1 MKSFIKWLID
11 EETNLQE
18 GNTRYSV
25 EVNFRTNTEEILKN
39 YAKISLGYVSAA
51 LKKKDYHVKQ
61 VFDESPIRILISSRN
76 WDNGEW
82 VGIVSWNPKKSCF
95 IISKG
100 FYNKGRKTVSVQSSQ
115 RCNGDNAS
123 DITRQVINLMHNLK
137 GKKDRHSFKLKKVP
151 LKRGPK

>member
-1 MKSFIKWLID
+1 MKSFIKWLVD
-11 EETNLQE
+11 EEANLQE

-25 EVNFRTNTEEILKN
+25 EVNFRTNTDEILKN

-82 VGIVSWNPKKSCF
+82 VIK
-95 IISKG
+95 
-100 FYNKGRKTVSVQSSQ
+100 
-115 RCNGDNAS
+115 
-123 DITRQVINLMHNLK
+123 
-137 GKKDRHSFKLKKVP
+137 
-151 LKRGPK
+151 